1 MDGEGRL
8 LPSNNFILQLLITV
22 SNFNKAVFYCTCSA
36 VNGGRCAD
44 RQGPENSVNQQRPE
58 NSVHLFVKSILFD
71 HFQQVNQSWFRERKN
86 KSKGGGRGGKK
97 SRDNVSLKNPKNY
110 LRGYQFLCE
119 TLQYSYLRKH
129 SQSILGV

>member
-71 HFQQVNQSWFRERKN
+71 HFQQVNQGWFRERKN
-86 KSKGGGRGGKK
+86 KSNGGGRGGKK
-97 SRDNVSLKNPKNY
+97 SRD
-110 LRGYQFLCE
+110 
-119 TLQYSYLRKH
+119 T
-129 SQSILGV
+129 